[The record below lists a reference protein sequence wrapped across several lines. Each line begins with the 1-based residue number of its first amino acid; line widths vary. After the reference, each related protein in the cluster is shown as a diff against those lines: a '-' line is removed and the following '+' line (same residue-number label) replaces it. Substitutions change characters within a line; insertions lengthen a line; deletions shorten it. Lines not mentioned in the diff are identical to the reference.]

1 MNSFQRNIYRTE
13 ESVSI
18 PPTLESGS
26 ISSINQAAPDNGCIL
41 TLDSVCYIDT
51 VTNGV
56 ITTGDIVYNDVS
68 GTNPIIGGNRYYRIS
83 LVSTYVVLIS
93 DGGVMN
99 VFNICA

>member
-13 ESVSI
+13 ENISI
-18 PPTLESGS
+18 PSTLETGS
-26 ISSINQAAPDNGCIL
+26 ISSINQTAPDNGCVLIL
-41 TLDSVCYIDT
+41 DTVCYIDT

-56 ITTGDIVYNDVS
+56 ITTGDIVYTDVD
-68 GTNPIIGGNRYYRIS
+68 GLFPVIGGNQYYRIS
-83 LVSTYVVLIS
+83 LMSTYVVLIS